1 MINSMRMVTAKNMI
15 IAIRKF
21 HVMDLSCSYQR
32 MISNQN
38 THAFRPNFIVSLFKV
53 QWCHHR
59 ENFFFQKIP
68 LPVFHRVFSLR
79 LQT

>member
-38 THAFRPNFIVSLFKV
+38 THAFRPNFIVSLF
-53 QWCHHR
+53 
-59 ENFFFQKIP
+59 
-68 LPVFHRVFSLR
+68 
-79 LQT
+79 